1 MRFDH
6 NPTPPDFLGRR
17 FQLRMLAMIG
27 LLALVLVA
35 IQFARRP
42 SSWYW
47 LTGRPRAAVPAA
59 DVGGQPVVHTPPRP
73 RQEIAAL
80 VAIPPEELENIEDDS
95 VGLRGEEIGPYH
107 RILARA
113 RDLPQQD
120 LDAMAGD
127 AAFAVLQKQPDHFR
141 GQLIAVA
148 GDLRRLMQFPVR
160 KNDEDITELFEALIF
175 TSDSGTTPYRVR
187 LTTRPVGLPFAESID
202 PPIAVRVVGYFF
214 KRDQYIIEKDLRVHA
229 APLLLAQRIDRRFNT
244 RPTTTTLPLL
254 LSRWATVYGV
264 LAPRCMRTIRSLR
277 KEYACSRVNRSRCRR
292 RDKRYNRRAAEQRA
306 PHQQQQQPAPHPAVD
321 EPATALD
328 SAPFSVENAANTE
341 SCFSESSPQL
351 GHGEL
356 WFANSMGRS
365 RSNWWPHDLH

>member
-148 GDLRRLMQFPVR
+148 GDLRRLMKFPVR

-175 TSDSGTTPYRVR
+175 TGDSGTTPYRVR

-244 RPTTTTLPLL
+244 RPTTTTLPP
-254 LSRWATVYGV
+254 T
-264 LAPRCMRTIRSLR
+264 
-277 KEYACSRVNRSRCRR
+277 
-292 RDKRYNRRAAEQRA
+292 AAERMMWTISLLGLVAVAIAVTGLLTWRA
-306 PHQQQQQPAPHPAVD
+306 RQGDRRFAANGLKR
-321 EPATALD
+321 ATAAPAGAIEALD
-328 SAPFSVENAANTE
+328 GVETTDPTAIFREMTEAAAAETDAKPDAEN
-341 SCFSESSPQL
+341 
-351 GHGEL
+351 
-356 WFANSMGRS
+356 
-365 RSNWWPHDLH
+365 